1 MPKNQPSLGF
11 HPIHQKGTV
20 PIKFLICVRIMYSTS
35 TLLYIFLRIL
45 KNPLNDSS
53 AEHQFHR
60 IKKSQLIFKS
70 SNLVLRIHD
79 HLMSSTTPRMCWN
92 GQS

>member
-20 PIKFLICVRIMYSTS
+20 PIKILICVRIMYSTS

-45 KNPLNDSS
+45 KNPLNNSS
-53 AEHQFHR
+53 AAEPISQN
-60 IKKSQLIFKS
+60 KKNS
-70 SNLVLRIHD
+70 
-79 HLMSSTTPRMCWN
+79 
-92 GQS
+92 